1 MLDFRHA
8 IRSNLHDNSRRDI
21 GAQISAT
28 TAIFTIVNA
37 AIFQPLPYSN
47 PDGYSEEFGG
57 HIT

>member
-8 IRSNLHDNSRRDI
+8 IRSP
-21 GAQISAT
+21 
-28 TAIFTIVNA
+28 AIFTIVNA